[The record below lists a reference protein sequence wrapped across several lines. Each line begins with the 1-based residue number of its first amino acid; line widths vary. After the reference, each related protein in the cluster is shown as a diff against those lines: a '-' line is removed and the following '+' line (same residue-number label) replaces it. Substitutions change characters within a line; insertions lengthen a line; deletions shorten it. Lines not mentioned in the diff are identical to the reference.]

1 MQWKLAHFGLELNPP
16 EDIIKL
22 SSVEIRDVLPFKAV
36 GQPEENLRG
45 TVLDPILN
53 GPPLEETL
61 LNTIGHIK
69 LAVPVARPE
78 CMDQIVEQINKS
90 RPLKFPLQKFGK
102 SKSAQFHYDLG
113 AYNDKASEEELVVN
127 PNDIHDAFN
136 PKFGGSNRPI
146 IIHGDQFTEHNVEA
160 EPRLMFLTVLPVPS
174 IVARPNDGES
184 LHPLT
189 KKLNTIVRM
198 NSFIE
203 NAIIDK
209 NVPEMIL
216 KDMVEL
222 LTYHV
227 LTYLDNAIPGIPS
240 DDELQA
246 GIAQKLG
253 SDVEVISDAPTD
265 TDIAG
270 TTLHRIVRGINM
282 GEAVILVNQDTDD
295 AQSLSFELTKQVAFN
310 RVWKK
315 SGRDTQV
322 VHINGYGEIQRMDI
336 GTIENYDWTLWDGS
350 RKIPREVVVAPR
362 GSPRLIDAPMAGR
375 LSRVVQQLQLI
386 DEDFRL
392 ELKEQLALNY
402 LYSICEIGQELQE
415 QLIVI
420 CDVRMDPIVLRPL
433 IRRLETQNK
442 TGLPI
447 CLILTEM
454 HLDGVVSYKYEP
466 TEDAY
471 RNLVIAL
478 TSLKERREFEQ
489 KSLMFDNIRPTHL
502 KQIATYV
509 KGLTRK
515 EVTQLLG
522 ESILAKGNINPD
534 HLREYIKAY
543 LQKRKKSTDHLKP
556 NPLKP
561 KRKLTI
567 ERLYSNP
574 NEVYMGI
581 EEASGF
587 MNDEPEENQSTDQTD
602 DNDSLYSSLK
612 GLEPLVNWAQLKG
625 KMFTPAAK
633 EFGFVGYPKGL
644 LLTGVPGCGKTMAAK
659 IIAEEWDMKL
669 HRINPDDIT
678 SKFVGGSEENMRSVL
693 DKLVE
698 DAPSICFVDE
708 AEKLFVQMNSD
719 IQNAA
724 TMGVD
729 STESILLQFMEENEE
744 PVFFIFTANDLQKMS
759 PAIIDRFEGRFF
771 VDLPDQIAR
780 EEIVSLMLRE
790 RKKADLDLDSLTLA
804 KNSVGFT
811 GRDIRGAI
819 DEAMMEAFGQD
830 RELHQEDLEAAFAK
844 VKPTSVVHAD
854 RIEAMRALVAQ
865 GKIRSANSPRVV
877 INNASQVG
885 FDVSFG

>member
-36 GQPEENLRG
+36 GQPEENLRS

-146 IIHGDQFTEHNVEA
+146 VIHGDQFTEHNVEA

-174 IVARPNDGES
+174 IVARPNDGDS

-203 NAIIDK
+203 NAIIDE

-216 KDMVEL
+216 KDMVSL

-246 GIAQKLG
+246 GIAQMLG
-253 SDVEVISDAPTD
+253 SDVDVISEAPTEA
-265 TDIAG
+265 DIAG

-282 GEAVILVNQDTDD
+282 GEAVILVNQNTDD

-322 VHINGYGEIQRMDI
+322 VHINSYGEIYRMDI

-415 QLIVI
+415 QLIRQRY
-420 CDVRMDPIVLRPL
+420 D
-433 IRRLETQNK
+433 
-442 TGLPI
+442 
-447 CLILTEM
+447 
-454 HLDGVVSYKYEP
+454 YE
-466 TEDAY
+466 
-471 RNLVIAL
+471 
-478 TSLKERREFEQ
+478 
-489 KSLMFDNIRPTHL
+489 
-502 KQIATYV
+502 
-509 KGLTRK
+509 
-515 EVTQLLG
+515 
-522 ESILAKGNINPD
+522 
-534 HLREYIKAY
+534 
-543 LQKRKKSTDHLKP
+543 
-556 NPLKP
+556 
-561 KRKLTI
+561 
-567 ERLYSNP
+567 
-574 NEVYMGI
+574 
-581 EEASGF
+581 
-587 MNDEPEENQSTDQTD
+587 
-602 DNDSLYSSLK
+602 
-612 GLEPLVNWAQLKG
+612 
-625 KMFTPAAK
+625 
-633 EFGFVGYPKGL
+633 
-644 LLTGVPGCGKTMAAK
+644 
-659 IIAEEWDMKL
+659 
-669 HRINPDDIT
+669 
-678 SKFVGGSEENMRSVL
+678 
-693 DKLVE
+693 
-698 DAPSICFVDE
+698 
-708 AEKLFVQMNSD
+708 
-719 IQNAA
+719 
-724 TMGVD
+724 
-729 STESILLQFMEENEE
+729 
-744 PVFFIFTANDLQKMS
+744 
-759 PAIIDRFEGRFF
+759 
-771 VDLPDQIAR
+771 
-780 EEIVSLMLRE
+780 
-790 RKKADLDLDSLTLA
+790 
-804 KNSVGFT
+804 
-811 GRDIRGAI
+811 
-819 DEAMMEAFGQD
+819 
-830 RELHQEDLEAAFAK
+830 
-844 VKPTSVVHAD
+844 
-854 RIEAMRALVAQ
+854 
-865 GKIRSANSPRVV
+865 
-877 INNASQVG
+877 
-885 FDVSFG
+885 